1 MGVNETSGFLRPMTP
16 HLDAE
21 YWTRSIGASAWETW
35 VTPRIWQTCQSTT
48 SKSTTN
54 PRPPPPPPRLVP
66 EFCFQT
72 AYDALSVRGTS
83 KKCTKLWWH
92 TCAHVTYSDAKTSWN
107 SRRRHGD
114 PSPSPFFFLQYS
126 GLVLW
131 NTPFVNTIFNAK
143 TENLHL
149 LKKN

>member
-72 AYDALSVRGTS
+72 AYDAFSVRGTS
-83 KKCTKLWWH
+83 KKCTKRWWH
-92 TCAHVTYSDAKTSWN
+92 TCAHVTYLMPRLHETLG
-107 SRRRHGD
+107 GD
-114 PSPSPFFFLQYS
+114 MATLVPPHFFSFNI
-126 GLVLW
+126 LVLFYEIRLSW
-131 NTPFVNTIFNAK
+131 TRFLTQR
-143 TENLHL
+143 
-149 LKKN
+149 LKICIY